1 MNPNKKLKIK
11 SNIVKTLLI
20 VRMSFLSFTI
30 YVSSFLTMFCFFV
43 YGHIGYGR
51 SSLFSYN
58 RIRLERDTVKGL
70 VS

>member
-1 MNPNKKLKIK
+1 
-11 SNIVKTLLI
+11 
-20 VRMSFLSFTI
+20 
-30 YVSSFLTMFCFFV
+30 MFCFFV